1 MAEPQFDP
9 ATHPHRRFNPLT
21 GDHVLVSPQRS
32 KRPWQGQIEPPQLT
46 TLPQYDPKCYLCPGN
61 ERASGQKNEE
71 YEHTAVFVNDFA
83 ALLPPPGPIAPAAP
97 HPLLTTQPVEGQC
110 DVITFHSRHDLTLA
124 RLAVEDIARIVD
136 EWVAIYKRRGT
147 QEGIKYV
154 QIFENKGAMMG
165 CSNPH
170 PHGQVWS
177 VSEIPTIPS
186 LELASLARY
195 ATNTDVIPSHAPRGP
210 FGRPCLLCEYIHF
223 EVSVAESQSRIVV
236 KNEHFV
242 ALVPWWA
249 TWPFETLLLPYRRHI
264 PSLLHLTE
272 AEKRSFADIL
282 SSITKRYDNLFSC
295 SFAYSMGIHQRPI
308 PPKDDSIQSADEEA
322 NIAHLHLHFF
332 PPLLRSASVRK
343 FLVGFELMA
352 EAQRDI
358 TPEQAASRLRAC
370 PEVHYLD
377 S

>member
-1 MAEPQFDP
+1 
-9 ATHPHRRFNPLT
+9 
-21 GDHVLVSPQRS
+21 
-32 KRPWQGQIEPPQLT
+32 
-46 TLPQYDPKCYLCPGN
+46 
-61 ERASGQKNEE
+61 
-71 YEHTAVFVNDFA
+71 
-83 ALLPPPGPIAPAAP
+83 
-97 HPLLTTQPVEGQC
+97 
-110 DVITFHSRHDLTLA
+110 
-124 RLAVEDIARIVD
+124 
-136 EWVAIYKRRGT
+136 
-147 QEGIKYV
+147 
-154 QIFENKGAMMG
+154 MG

-195 ATNTDVIPSHAPRGP
+195 ATNPDVVPSHAPRGP

-223 EVSVAESQSRIVV
+223 EVSVAESQSRVVV

-249 TWPFETLLLPYRRHI
+249 TWPFETLRKYDTPTPLRLSETPPVLPYRRHI

-295 SFAYSMGIHQRPI
+295 SFAYSMGIHQRPT
-308 PPKDDSIQSADEEA
+308 PPKDENIQSADEEA
-322 NIAHLHLHFF
+322 NIAHLHLHFL

-343 FLVGFELMA
+343 FLVG
-352 EAQRDI
+352 
-358 TPEQAASRLRAC
+358 
-370 PEVHYLD
+370 
-377 S
+377 